1 VTRRYLIYA
10 AILAPLLHPL
20 LSAANVRLYLKDGT
34 YQVTREYKV
43 ESDRVRYYSTERGD
57 WEELPLEM
65 VDLKKTQSE
74 VKQREESRR
83 EETKA
88 LDEEDKAEREARK
101 EVERIPQETGVYLI
115 AGDTMTPM
123 KAADPKVVNN
133 KGRHLLKMASPIP
146 LITDK
151 SWLEVDGLHSG
162 TVVKDARPEFYFRLA
177 SEERFGLIRMSEH
190 KGNRVV
196 EKLTIMPVVKEV
208 VEEPELVE
216 TFRKQVGENLY
227 KIWPEKP
234 LAPGEYALVEYTE
247 GKVNMQVWDFGV
259 AHLDKPASK

>member
-1 VTRRYLIYA
+1 MTRRNLIQTA
-10 AILAPLLHPL
+10 FLVPLCRTL
-20 LSAANVRLYLKDGT
+20 LQAANVKLYLKDGT
-34 YQVTREYKV
+34 YQIAREYKV
-43 ESDRVRYYSTERGD
+43 EGDRVRYYSTERGD
-57 WEELPLEM
+57 WEELPLEL
-65 VDLKKTQSE
+65 VDLTKTESE

-83 EETKA
+83 EEAKA

-101 EVERIPQETGVYLI
+101 EIERIPQETGVYLI
-115 AGDTMTPM
+115 AGSMLTPL

-133 KGRHLLKMASPIP
+133 KGRHLLKLASPIP

-162 TVVKDARPEFYFRLA
+162 TVVKEARPEFYFRLA
-177 SEERFGLIRMSEH
+177 SEERFGLVRMSEH

-216 TFRKQVGENLY
+216 TFRRQVGENLY

-259 AHLDKPASK
+259 LRG